1 MKCPFCQVNDDKVID
16 SRALESQVVI
26 RRRRECLHCHRRFT
40 TYERI
45 EELFP
50 LIVKKDG
57 RREAYER
64 TKVLGGMRTACEKRN
79 ISNATLEKL
88 ADEIEIKL
96 QEMDK
101 KELPN
106 TVIGE
111 LVMEKLRKIDKVAYI
126 RFASVYRAFKDIGE
140 FVEAVRDV
148 NKDESG

>member
-1 MKCPFCQVNDDKVID
+1 MKCPFCDSDETYVVETRETRDDVT
-16 SRALESQVVI
+16 
-26 RRRRECLHCHRRFT
+26 RRRRECVKCNKRFT

-50 LIVKKDG
+50 LIIKKDG
-57 RREAYER
+57 RREAYEH

-101 KELPN
+101 KELPSA
-106 TVIGE
+106 VIGE

-140 FVEAVRDV
+140 FMEAVRDV
-148 NKDESG
+148 NKDEKD